1 MKMSIWLGVFTSLL
15 LALPLHAEY
24 RAWTNTEGVKI
35 EAQLVKAEGDNV
47 TLRLHNG
54 KVTTFPQAKL
64 SDEDREFI
72 KANASAVKAAEEAAA
87 APKVD
92 ADRKARWLTK
102 MDRAKEEAAETG
114 LPILVL
120 FTGTSWC
127 PYCVKL
133 ENEVFSQKEFKT
145 FADQNLVLLILDFGP
160 GGSSKNRKDGELAQE
175 FGVSGFPKY
184 FLIDAAGKKLDSG
197 GYHGGINPEK
207 FAGWVKGAT
216 GGK

>member
-1 MKMSIWLGVFTSLL
+1 MLL
-15 LALPLHAEY
+15 SLPLKAEY

-35 EAQLVKAEGDNV
+35 DAQLVKAEGDQV
-47 TLRLHNG
+47 TLRLRNG
-54 KVTTFPQAKL
+54 RVTTFAQSKL
-64 SDEDREFI
+64 SEADREFI
-72 KANASAVKAAEEAAA
+72 KAAAAAHQAAEEAPAK
-87 APKVD
+87 PKIE
-92 ADRKARWLTK
+92 ADRRAKWLTK

-160 GGSSKNRKDGELAQE
+160 GGSPKNRKDGELADE
-175 FGVSGFPKY
+175 FGVSGFPRY
-184 FLIDAAGKKLDSG
+184 FLIDAAGKKLASG
-197 GYHGGINPEK
+197 GYHSGINPEK
-207 FAGWVKGAT
+207 FAAWVKEARA
-216 GGK
+216 GG